1 MTLPSSGP
9 ITINDVNIETG
20 RGIGAAT
27 GIDWIRDNTKDN
39 ATSLSQLYSRSY
51 YQRNVDG
58 NCDNGNCTSN
68 CNCGDTQCNNC
79 VISGTVN
86 CTNCDTQSWLQSDC
100 NCACT
105 YNCTTSE
112 TSYNC
117 NCDCACAC
125 FVCACACW

>member
-20 RGIGAAT
+20 RGSGTAT
-27 GIDWIRDNTKDN
+27 GIDWIYYNTKDN
-39 ATSLSQLYSRSY
+39 ATSLSQLYGRAY

-58 NCDNGNCTSN
+58 NCNNGNCTGN
-68 CNCGDTQCNNC
+68 CNCGNIQCNNC
-79 VISGTVN
+79 QISGAIN
-86 CTNCDTQSWLQSDC
+86 CTNCDGQPWLQSDC

-112 TSYNC
+112 TTYNC
-117 NCDCACAC
+117 NCDCNCAC
-125 FVCACACW
+125 LVCACACW

>member
-9 ITINDVNIETG
+9 LTINDVNIETG
-20 RGIGAAT
+20 RGSGTQT

-39 ATSLSQLYSRSY
+39 ATNLNQLYNRAY
-51 YQRNVDG
+51 YQRNNDG
-58 NCDNGNCTSN
+58 NCNNGNCTNN
-68 CNCGDTQCNNC
+68 CNCGNIQCNNC
-79 VISGTVN
+79 LISGTVN